1 MFDNFVVS
9 ADGNEGSLP
18 DSLTIISDMM
28 NLYELKRKP
37 VWQMNGEE
45 LLELQRLAALQRV
58 EFAEVK
64 EPRLVYGLRGLC
76 ELLRIKLS
84 TILVCGDATRRQGRK
99 SYSMPKRYLKR

>member
-1 MFDNFVVS
+1 MS

-45 LLELQRLAALQRV
+45 LLELQRLAAPQRV
-58 EFAEVK
+58 ESAEGK
-64 EPRLVYGLRGLC
+64 ER
-76 ELLRIKLS
+76 
-84 TILVCGDATRRQGRK
+84 RRQGRK

>member
-1 MFDNFVVS
+1 MIHQ
-9 ADGNEGSLP
+9 L
-18 DSLTIISDMM
+18 
-28 NLYELKRKP
+28 LKKP

-45 LLELQRLAALQRV
+45 LLELQRLAAPPRV
-58 EFAEVK
+58 DSAEVK

-76 ELLRIKLS
+76 ALLRIRLS